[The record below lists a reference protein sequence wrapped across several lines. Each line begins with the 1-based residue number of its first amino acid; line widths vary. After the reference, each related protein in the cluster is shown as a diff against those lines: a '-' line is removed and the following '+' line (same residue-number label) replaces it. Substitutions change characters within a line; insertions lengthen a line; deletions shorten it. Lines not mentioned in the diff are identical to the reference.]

1 MNDKLTPALS
11 AQAGGSPVVFDG
23 KPVIQFRDES
33 ARRNFLKTAAIIGVG
48 TSLAAASSS
57 DPKAFADASAH
68 DLEILNYALTL
79 EYLEAEFYTKGLEGD
94 VLSGRDR
101 ELVEPIRE
109 HEKEHVEAVTK
120 TITSMGGKPASKPKF
135 QFPDGTFTSKKKFLT
150 TASAFE
156 ELGVTAYHGQV
167 PRIQDPDILKAAA
180 SIAGVESR
188 HAAIVADLLGGNPF
202 PSPFEKHMSMSQ
214 VLKAA
219 SKFIKK

>member
-1 MNDKLTPALS
+1 MNDARSATTPE
-11 AQAGGSPVVFDG
+11 VFDG
-23 KPVIQFRDES
+23 KPVIRFRDES
-33 ARRNFLKTAAIIGVG
+33 HRRSFLKTAAIIGAGSTLVAV
-48 TSLAAASSS
+48 SRR
-57 DPKAFADASAH
+57 DPTAFADATTN

-79 EYLEAEFYTKGLEGD
+79 EYLEAEFYTNGLKAD

-109 HEKEHVEAVTK
+109 HEQQHVKVVTQ
-120 TITSMGGKPASKPKF
+120 TIKDLGGKPVSKPDF
-135 QFPDGTFTSKKKFLT
+135 VFPDGTFDSKKKFLT

-167 PRIQDPDILKAAA
+167 PRINDGDILAAAA

-188 HAAIVADLLGGNPF
+188 HAAIVADLLGTNPF
-202 PSPFEKHMSMSQ
+202 PSPFEKKMTMKQ

-219 SKFIKK
+219 GPFIKS